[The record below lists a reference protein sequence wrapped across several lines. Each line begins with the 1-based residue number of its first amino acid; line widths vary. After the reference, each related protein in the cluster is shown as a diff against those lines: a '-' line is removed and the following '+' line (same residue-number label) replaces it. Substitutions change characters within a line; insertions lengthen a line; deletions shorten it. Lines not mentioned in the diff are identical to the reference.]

1 MTSRNNPA
9 GVTIRCP
16 GCQQKLLVGPEL
28 LGKPFRCSKCGKNL
42 QVKAP
47 ACEDKPAAAPP
58 LQPAPLAPLDLPPPP
73 AASPAE
79 AASPPLRPRPSTPKR
94 TGARPRLSH
103 WVMLGFLSVIS
114 AVMVGGAIYS
124 WRVVLDRERDAQLAR
139 EAAAK
144 GPLTQEKGGVIPGK
158 AGGGAETKGKSAAVP
173 PTQAVV
179 FPRRALLIAINEYLY
194 ANPVQQGYS
203 NPWKGLDKLGKA
215 LQVGLRFPSNQV
227 VSWSDAV
234 AGAPVPLKRNVEKTL
249 EGFCASCR
257 KQDQALVWFAGH
269 ACMVGDKAFLAPVDG
284 DLTEEATL
292 IPLAWVFDQL
302 KASPARQKVL
312 VLDVF
317 RFNPV
322 IGHER
327 PGSDPM
333 PEAFEKLALT
343 PPDGVEVILACGKGQ
358 NSFETEGEPM
368 GVLPFASAEILNSQ
382 ATRDMTPDDPLP
394 VATLVEKIN
403 QGVSKDVRA
412 PIPPLSERLESTKR
426 DGKKAEMRVAS
437 AGKPAPDGAKHDAAE
452 AGPTPPV
459 LAKLQVDNKT
469 GRELNAQVL
478 RELAL
483 PPIKRGRQ
491 TGELHAETLPV
502 LGVEEAAGFRAN
514 AMEETALQKAMKR
527 VQVNLWAISG
537 QEPPAD
543 LKNQVMEV
551 RRQKKVNLETMV
563 DYYDKP
569 ADETRFKANVEN
581 NQKDVAK
588 VFAIVEGD
596 YETLKEL
603 GEDVDKESKRIQA
616 HYLFLKARLEA
627 QIAYLYEYQSSLGS
641 IRKELPALEKGHAG
655 WRLASSAKLRGDRA
669 GKQADKD
676 QKADL
681 KKLMEKY
688 PGSPW
693 AVLARRDMLTALG
706 LEWQSA
712 AKRE

>member
-1 MTSRNNPA
+1 M
-9 GVTIRCP
+9 
-16 GCQQKLLVGPEL
+16 
-28 LGKPFRCSKCGKNL
+28 
-42 QVKAP
+42 
-47 ACEDKPAAAPP
+47 
-58 LQPAPLAPLDLPPPP
+58 
-73 AASPAE
+73 
-79 AASPPLRPRPSTPKR
+79 
-94 TGARPRLSH
+94 LSH
-103 WVMLGFLSVIS
+103 WVMLGLLSLIS
-114 AVMVGGAIYS
+114 AAMVGGAIYS
-124 WRVVLDRERDAQLAR
+124 WRVVLDREREAQLAK
-139 EAAAK
+139 EAGAK
-144 GPLTQEKGGVIPGK
+144 GTVSKENVAAPSGKMGGN
-158 AGGGAETKGKSAAVP
+158 EESKGKGAATP
-173 PTQAVV
+173 AAQAVV

-227 VSWSDAV
+227 VAWSDAV
-234 AGAPVPLKRNVEKTL
+234 AGSPVPLKRNLEKTL
-249 EGFCASCR
+249 EGFCSSCR
-257 KQDQALVWFAGH
+257 KQDQALVWFTGH
-269 ACMVGDKAFLAPVDG
+269 ACMVGDKAFLAPLDG
-284 DLTEEATL
+284 DLTQESTL

-302 KASPARQKVL
+302 KASSARQKVL

-333 PEAFEKLALT
+333 PEAFEKIAMA
-343 PPDGVEVILACGKGQ
+343 PPEGVEVILACGKGQ
-358 NSFETEGEPM
+358 NSYETEGEPM

-394 VATLVEKIN
+394 VASLVEKIN
-403 QGVSKDVRA
+403 QGVAKDVRA
-412 PIPPLSERLESTKR
+412 PIPPLTERLESTKR
-426 DGKKAEMRVAS
+426 DGKPAEMRVTT
-437 AGKPAPDGAKHDAAE
+437 AGKPAPGGAKHDAAE
-452 AGPTPPV
+452 APPKSPA
-459 LAKLQVDNKT
+459 LANLLVENKT

-491 TGELHAETLPV
+491 TGELHVETLPV
-502 LGVEEAAGFRAN
+502 LGVEEAAKFRAN

-569 ADETRFKANVEN
+569 ADEPRFKTSVEN

-603 GEDVDKESKRIQA
+603 GEDLDKEPKRIQA
-616 HYLFLKARLEA
+616 HFLFLKARLEA
-627 QIAYLYEYQSSLGS
+627 QIAYLYEYQSALGS
-641 IRKELPALEKGHAG
+641 IRKELPALEKGHSG
-655 WRLASSAKLRGDRA
+655 WRLASSLKIRGDRA
-669 GKQADKD
+669 GRQMEKD
-676 QKADL
+676 QKTDL
-681 KKLMEKY
+681 KKLMDKY

-693 AVLARRDMLTALG
+693 AVLARRDMLTTLG

-712 AKRE
+712 AKRDDK